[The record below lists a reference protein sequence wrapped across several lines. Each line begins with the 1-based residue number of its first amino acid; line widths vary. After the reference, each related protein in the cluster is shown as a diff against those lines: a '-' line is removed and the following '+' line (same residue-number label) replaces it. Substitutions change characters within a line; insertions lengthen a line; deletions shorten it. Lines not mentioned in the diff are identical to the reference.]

1 MLPEANRLK
10 HDRDFTTLFKEGM
23 FAGSSLVTVK
33 FWKINPARYPRRN
46 YQTHDLRIGFVV
58 STKVSKNAVVRN
70 RLKRQMRE
78 IVRLLLQKGQLK
90 TGYLLAIMAKAEM
103 IGKEYKEIE
112 ADILSVLRRA
122 GLLKNSND

>member
-1 MLPEANRLK
+1 
-10 HDRDFTTLFKEGM
+10 M